1 MRGYQRGKKCH
12 VLFEWPFSLHLS
24 FADCKNAGKD
34 IIFYIFANSFFP
46 HVSLSVTNIRRRA
59 HLRELLTF
67 YILLHIHPIQHSF
80 LRFLTKVI
88 RNPAKQKKRT
98 TFVIQEIFEYNLD

>member
-1 MRGYQRGKKCH
+1 MRGNQRGKKCH

-46 HVSLSVTNIRRRA
+46 LSHSLSQTYVEEPT
-59 HLRELLTF
+59 
-67 YILLHIHPIQHSF
+67 
-80 LRFLTKVI
+80 
-88 RNPAKQKKRT
+88 
-98 TFVIQEIFEYNLD
+98 

>member
-1 MRGYQRGKKCH
+1 MRGNQRGKKCH

-46 HVSLSVTNIRRRA
+46 NLIDSFIYFPISVIKSERLYCPKIFSLLSRKKGIKKKFVRLLVIFSNI
-59 HLRELLTF
+59 L
-67 YILLHIHPIQHSF
+67 I
-80 LRFLTKVI
+80 V
-88 RNPAKQKKRT
+88 
-98 TFVIQEIFEYNLD
+98 YNIV